1 MCIRSK
7 CLLTK
12 VAAADCF
19 FALSLCNLRSLCL
32 VSSAAT
38 FPNLAKRTSVTWV
51 EAVCLMP
58 TVCFGWKT
66 FVIRSHVMRYAGGL
80 GPHGMLSTPTP
91 HQKMFV
97 PAWHVCK
104 LQFWMLPSKNSS
116 CA

>member
-1 MCIRSK
+1 MCIRSR

-12 VAAADCF
+12 VAAADCCR
-19 FALSLCNLRSLCL
+19 ALDLCNLRRLIFS
-32 VSSAAT
+32 SSAAT

-51 EAVCLMP
+51 AQVCLMP

-91 HQKMFV
+91 HQKQIM
-97 PAWHVCK
+97 
-104 LQFWMLPSKNSS
+104 Q
-116 CA
+116 